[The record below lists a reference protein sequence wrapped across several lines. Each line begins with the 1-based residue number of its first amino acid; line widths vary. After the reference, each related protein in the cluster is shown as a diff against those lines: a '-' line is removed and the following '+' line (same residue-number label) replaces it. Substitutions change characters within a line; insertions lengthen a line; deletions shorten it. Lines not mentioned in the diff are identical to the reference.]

1 MENLFTYQSSLIDNS
16 FICVYNQS
24 NNIMRNIASNV
35 TVNLEQNRFAKRQ
48 NFRSNLLLHDVNI
61 HPTEV
66 NNQAKQIMHSINNQN
81 IDDSFDENEENDVN
95 AKPTRGPTKL
105 EFIRNSKVRNNRKS
119 KRKRGLLNK
128 LKEFDVIT
136 GSSSIFLSIGCDED
150 KSEAWFSI

>member
-1 MENLFTYQSSLIDNS
+1 MENSFTYQSSLTDNS
-16 FICVYNQS
+16 FISVYNQS

-81 IDDSFDENEENDVN
+81 IDENDSFDENEENDVN

-150 KSEAWFSI
+150 KSEA